1 MPRTRISAN
10 LSVNHADPRRTRP
23 RTLKNM
29 SVDHAQPRK
38 PRPRTLTDLGVDHAM
53 GPVARVQAAGQ
64 MIEMQKKHLAGT
76 KLEVRDVEEKDEADR
91 IIAVIAQL
99 RLTQREL
106 AQFAANDSKAA
117 QSSVWPNTCGTN
129 MLGVR

>member
-1 MPRTRISAN
+1 
-10 LSVNHADPRRTRP
+10 
-23 RTLKNM
+23 M

-106 AQFAANDSKAA
+106 AHRVQYGPTRVGQTCWEFV
-117 QSSVWPNTCGTN
+117 SSCHDRQVYT
-129 MLGVR
+129 R